1 MEIRKEMVW
10 IFDENPKQDG
20 DYLYAQFGI
29 DGDLITI
36 LTTGYT
42 KKYGWN
48 SSMYSGGDHSW
59 GQNPG
64 GDGNYAWAKL
74 PFDCLVRMERKNNG
88 RNK

>member
-1 MEIRKEMVW
+1 MEIRKEITW

-29 DGDLITI
+29 TGDLLVMCMIS
-36 LTTGYT
+36 YT

-59 GQNPG
+59 GQNPSE
-64 GDGNYAWAKL
+64 DGNYAWAEL
-74 PFDCLVRMERKNNG
+74 PFDLYGKKG
-88 RNK
+88 K